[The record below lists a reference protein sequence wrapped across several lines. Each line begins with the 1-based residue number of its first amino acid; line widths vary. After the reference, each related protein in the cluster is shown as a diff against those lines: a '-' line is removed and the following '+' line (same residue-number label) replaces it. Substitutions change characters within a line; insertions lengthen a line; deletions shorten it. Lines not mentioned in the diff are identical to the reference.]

1 LTETTV
7 VAEEPLAGP
16 SFSESRGLDERLARF
31 ILLVAP
37 GALIVYMG
45 FNAGGYFPGTP
56 AIGALI
62 MAALLLLR
70 LFLAEEPLE
79 GFTRTSV
86 AAIAM
91 LVIYTVVALLSAT
104 WSHSTSRALL
114 AYDRDL
120 VYLLTFTLYA
130 TLRPSPADI
139 RWMLRWI
146 MLGIA
151 VVCLAGLISRVL
163 PNIWHTAPGIANQRL
178 SYPITYWNALGILT
192 TLGIILGVYM
202 SSSAEEPWPIRIA
215 GAALVPLLCATLY
228 FTFSRGSMAAAA
240 VGVIVYALVA
250 RPRLL
255 PGALVAVVPVAAVVV
270 YVAYHANLLATPD
283 PTTPA
288 AIKQAHHVALALGL
302 GILVSAA
309 LRFACAHWLDPGL
322 QRRGIADRIER
333 RRRITLLSAT
343 GALALVLILVFSVP
357 SSVAHDWNQF
367 LHSSSSPTAGGDLR
381 TRLTSFSS
389 NGRIALWRTA
399 IQAFDAKPLNGEG
412 AGTYQL
418 LWDRSEPVY
427 EQNVNAHGLYFETMA
442 EMGLLGLVP
451 LVLFIGA
458 VLVGLFRRARGPE
471 RVVYAAIGS
480 ATLAY
485 FLHAGVDWDWQ
496 MPVIGIGI
504 FAASGFALR
513 PTLGGS
519 RWWNPRPNTRMLLAV
534 GCLATAVL
542 PLMIIAS
549 QSRLHSA
556 EVDLRASKCEAATR
570 AALSEIGWLPS
581 RPEAYEIFGY
591 CDLERGFAK
600 LGVQAMQEA
609 INHDPGNWEPRYSLA
624 LADAADGV
632 NPRAAAAQALLMN
645 PKDPLAQDAVQAFAH
660 SGPGRWPST
669 ATRLRT
675 QALDSGQLSISPT

>member
-70 LFLAEEPLE
+70 LFLAEVPLE

-86 AAIAM
+86 VAIAM
-91 LVIYTVVALLSAT
+91 LVIYTVVALVSAT

-139 RWMLRWI
+139 RWLLRWI

-163 PNIWHTAPGIANQRL
+163 PNVWHTAPDISNQRL

-192 TLGIILGVYM
+192 TLGIILGFYLT
-202 SSSAEEPWPIRIA
+202 SSAEEPWAIRVVA
-215 GAALVPLLCATLY
+215 AALVPLLCTTLY
-228 FTFSRGSMAAAA
+228 FTFSRGSMAAA
-240 VGVIVYALVA
+240 VIGVIVYVLVA

-255 PGALVAVVPVAAVVV
+255 PSALLATAPVAAIVV
-270 YVAYHANLLATPD
+270 YVAYHANLLATTD

-288 AIKQAHHVALALGL
+288 AIRQAHGVALALGL
-302 GILVSAA
+302 GILASVAI
-309 LRFACAHWLDPGL
+309 RFACVRWLDQQL
-322 QRRGIADRIER
+322 QRRGIADRLGRQR
-333 RRRITLLSAT
+333 RYTLISAA
-343 GALALVLILVFSVP
+343 GAVALVLVLVFSVP
-357 SSVAHDWNQF
+357 SSLDHDWNQF
-367 LHSSSSPTAGGDLR
+367 LHGSSSPTADLR
-381 TRLTSFSS
+381 ARLTSFSS
-389 NGRIALWRTA
+389 NGRVALWRVA
-399 IQAFDAKPLNGEG
+399 IHAFDSHPLNGKG

-418 LWDRSEPVY
+418 LWDRGEPVA
-427 EQNVNAHGLYFETMA
+427 EQNVNAHSLYFETMA

-451 LVLFIGA
+451 LVLFIAA

-471 RVVYAAIGS
+471 RTVYAAIG
-480 ATLAY
+480 AVAVAY

-504 FAASGFALR
+504 FAASGLALR

-556 EVDLRASKCEAATR
+556 EVDLRASKCDAATR

-581 RPEAYEIFGY
+581 RPEAYEIIGY

-609 INHDPGNWEPRYSLA
+609 IKHDPGNWEPRYSLA
-624 LADAADGV
+624 LADAAAGV
-632 NPRAAAAQALLMN
+632 NPRAAAAQALLMS

-660 SGPGRWPST
+660 SLPGRWPST